1 MIFLISVSSTALSCA
16 AVISPLSRLARAS
29 FSGVERRMLPT
40 WSARNG
46 GLVLGIDFEI
56 LVFGQLPITVSLV
69 RWERRAMA
77 PPIPPPGEGN
87 GRFLKKTP
95 PQERQGGKKTL

>member
-69 RWERRAMA
+69 RWERRGSSPFIPRRGKDTGSFEKKR
-77 PPIPPPGEGN
+77 PPEGKHS
-87 GRFLKKTP
+87 GP
-95 PQERQGGKKTL
+95 KTL

>member
-29 FSGVERRMLPT
+29 FSGAERRMLPT

-46 GLVLGIDFEI
+46 GLVLGID
-56 LVFGQLPITVSLV
+56 LKSSCLGDCPSLFCLCDGSGGTRHHSSV
-69 RWERRAMA
+69 GAEMLLSRQKKHC
-77 PPIPPPGEGN
+77 PGEDSHGV
-87 GRFLKKTP
+87 
-95 PQERQGGKKTL
+95 QEP